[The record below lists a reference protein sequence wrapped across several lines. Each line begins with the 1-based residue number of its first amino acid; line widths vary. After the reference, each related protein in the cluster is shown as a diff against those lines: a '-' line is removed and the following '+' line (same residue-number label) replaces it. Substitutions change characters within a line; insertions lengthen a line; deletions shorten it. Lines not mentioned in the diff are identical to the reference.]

1 MWMAEPMEGEVVG
14 ELPTYAPAFKEA
26 LYPGGDGRKCFGG
39 NGLVPEVSGRGDAR
53 EIASISRLW
62 VKAEQADADRHPT
75 PQLWPLNHKGC
86 GEHAA
91 RAIELDAP

>member
-53 EIASISRLW
+53 EITFHLAS
-62 VKAEQADADRHPT
+62 V
-75 PQLWPLNHKGC
+75 
-86 GEHAA
+86 GEGGASG
-91 RAIELDAP
+91 R

>member
-1 MWMAEPMEGEVVG
+1 M
-14 ELPTYAPAFKEA
+14 
-26 LYPGGDGRKCFGG
+26 
-39 NGLVPEVSGRGDAR
+39 PERLL
-53 EIASISRLW
+53 SISRLW

-91 RAIELDAP
+91 RAIELDALKLRPTGLGPGIDKDRPDHTVYTGRCLFGLP